1 MMTDKDLFLADLIT
15 NEGNIHKKDEE
26 GQTILFYK
34 STQRLGFLKTLV
46 EFGLDINEPDIY
58 GKTPLFYCQDVNVF
72 NEMINC
78 GADINHRDNTGRS
91 VAFYYH
97 NEDILDVILNHP
109 ETYYNLKSNDGG
121 SILSDSLF
129 SYYPDII
136 MKYKHRFNFKEVL
149 ITKISCNEPQLL
161 KTLLSN
167 GFTFEL
173 AKKVL
178 LGYPPEHN
186 PVGLKELLDIIL
198 KFKTLD
204 YRKSVFYFVE
214 YNDIPA
220 NIYTLNDLYQ
230 ISSLE
235 SNLCH

>member
-1 MMTDKDLFLADLIT
+1 MTDKDLFLVDLISS
-15 NEGNIHKKDEE
+15 EGNIHKKDED

-46 EFGLDINEPDIY
+46 KFGLNINEPDIY
-58 GKTPLFYCQDVNVF
+58 GKTPLFYCQDVDIF
-72 NEMINC
+72 NEMLNC

-109 ETYYNLKSNDGG
+109 ETDYNLKSNDGG

-161 KTLLSN
+161 ITILSN

-186 PVGLKELLDIIL
+186 PVGLEKLLDIIL

-220 NIYTLNDLYQ
+220 KIYTLKDLYK
-230 ISSLE
+230 IVE
-235 SNLCH
+235 NNKETIA